1 MLHIDPL
8 TARGAAT
15 ALALEETLQQI
26 LGRRPDLQRSALL
39 AGLHER
45 AQSTPYSVQA
55 WADHCLDCVCR
66 SEPLPWESTAR
77 VTRNEPTPNK

>member
-39 AGLHER
+39 VGLHTVGR
-45 AQSTPYSVQA
+45 R
-55 WADHCLDCVCR
+55 LGR
-66 SEPLPWESTAR
+66 SLP
-77 VTRNEPTPNK
+77 